1 MYVRLMKIDIVRQRF
16 KYLLSDYICL
26 NIGWFLCAL
35 VRYQFLPPDQQ
46 AMFPLSNYLTYAPV
60 IIGQCIIPIMM
71 IAAYW
76 ISGYYNEVYFKS
88 RSDEIVNTAAVSAI
102 GVLIIYFAA
111 MINDTTNDR
120 IHSYELIGILWLL
133 LFIPVLIG
141 RVIITNRTSRLI
153 KSRKLRFPTLVVG
166 ATLGA
171 MRIADRLNNSV
182 RGAGFDV
189 VGYVD
194 TTKNGFQRN
203 DLGLPVY
210 PFEELQ
216 RVCEE
221 LGIKRLVV
229 APHHNGFKET
239 GELINSLFHLNM
251 PIYITPDLY
260 GLIVMRPRIGNV
272 TDEPMVDITQC
283 HTKAVIINLK
293 RLSDFVLGIFAC
305 ILLLPVYAAI
315 AVAIKRDS
323 KGPVFYSQERIGYHK
338 HPFKIFK
345 FRTMTTDAEAAGP
358 ALTTLDDPRVTKI
371 GHFLRKYRLDE
382 LPQFWNVVRGDMS
395 LVGPRPER
403 DFYIRQIVAKAPY
416 YNLIHQ
422 VRPGITSWG
431 MVKFGYAST
440 DDQMIER
447 LRYDLIYIEN
457 VSLGVDIK
465 ILYHTVNTVLTGKGL

>member
-210 PFEELQ
+210 PCEELQ

-305 ILLLPVYAAI
+305 IFFRSMPPSLSLSNAI
-315 AVAIKRDS
+315 PRDPFSIARNESVIINIRS
-323 KGPVFYSQERIGYHK
+323 KYSSSGQ
-338 HPFKIFK
+338 
-345 FRTMTTDAEAAGP
+345 
-358 ALTTLDDPRVTKI
+358 
-371 GHFLRKYRLDE
+371 
-382 LPQFWNVVRGDMS
+382 
-395 LVGPRPER
+395 
-403 DFYIRQIVAKAPY
+403 
-416 YNLIHQ
+416 
-422 VRPGITSWG
+422 
-431 MVKFGYAST
+431 
-440 DDQMIER
+440 
-447 LRYDLIYIEN
+447 
-457 VSLGVDIK
+457 
-465 ILYHTVNTVLTGKGL
+465 